1 MYCKFC
7 EKDVQSE
14 PSCES
19 CGKETVYRLGLWAR
33 YSPALVW
40 PFATWL
46 IGFGE
51 YRLITAFQPT
61 FSPRLMRGL
70 VVMVILVAAKG
81 IWSTYCRHSFNAR
94 ARDAGERTVSESDT
108 ASIASEG
115 ARSHKVASAGVSGET
130 ALHNVEAS
138 VER

>member
-7 EKDVQSE
+7 EKGVQNE

-19 CGKETVYRLGLWAR
+19 CGKETVNSLGLWEK
-33 YSPALVW
+33 YSPALAW

-46 IGFGE
+46 IGFGA
-51 YRLITAFQPT
+51 YRLIIAFQPA

-70 VVMVILVAAKG
+70 VFLVLLVAAKG
-81 IWSTYCRHSFNAR
+81 IWSTYCRHSFDAR
-94 ARDAGERTVSESDT
+94 IRHVSERTPSESDVG
-108 ASIASEG
+108 AIASES
-115 ARSHKVASAGVSGET
+115 APTHLRPTASDEI